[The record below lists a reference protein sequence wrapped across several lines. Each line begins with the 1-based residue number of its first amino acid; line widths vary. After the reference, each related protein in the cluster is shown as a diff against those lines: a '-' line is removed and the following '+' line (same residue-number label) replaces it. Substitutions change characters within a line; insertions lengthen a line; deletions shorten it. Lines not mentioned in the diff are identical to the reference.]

1 MSAFESMHNIILQ
14 ATFIDLVVVAVAVD
28 DDRFLNIVYSD
39 YSCPAE
45 FKTSVGSSICVPCFR
60 FNCP

>member
-1 MSAFESMHNIILQ
+1 MHNIILQ

-45 FKTSVGSSICVPCFR
+45 FKTSVGSRICVPCFR

>member
-1 MSAFESMHNIILQ
+1 MHNIIVQ

-28 DDRFLNIVYSD
+28 DDRFLKTVYAD
-39 YSCPAE
+39 YSCPVE
-45 FKTSVGSSICVPCFR
+45 FKTSVGLRICVPCFR